1 MEIKELI
8 GSLGDRIGI
17 QLALDADGAC
27 SFEADGL
34 VVTLNHF
41 PEINSLALTGDVGEP
56 PPEKLESLY
65 KAMLEANCAFAG
77 TAGAT
82 LSLDSASG
90 RFSLCRALPLATLGA
105 DSLYAAVEGFVNTLD
120 AWHKI
125 VANYRAPAEGQSA
138 GVESEFFSPGHG
150 FMQV

>member
-8 GSLGDRIGI
+8 ASLGDRIGI
-17 QLALDADGAC
+17 QLALDADCAC

-41 PEINSLALTGDVGEP
+41 PEIDTLALTGDIGEP
-56 PPEKLESLY
+56 PPENLEPLY

-82 LSLDSASG
+82 LSLDSATG
-90 RFSLCRALPLATLGA
+90 RFSLCRALPLAVLDA

-125 VANYRAPAEGQSA
+125 VVNYRSPVEGRSA
-138 GVESEFFSPGHG
+138 DGEPEPFSPDHG
-150 FMQV
+150 FVQV

>member
-34 VVTLNHF
+34 VVT
-41 PEINSLALTGDVGEP
+41 
-56 PPEKLESLY
+56 LY

-125 VANYRAPAEGQSA
+125 VANYRAPAEGEPTGGEPEPLS
-138 GVESEFFSPGHG
+138 SGHG